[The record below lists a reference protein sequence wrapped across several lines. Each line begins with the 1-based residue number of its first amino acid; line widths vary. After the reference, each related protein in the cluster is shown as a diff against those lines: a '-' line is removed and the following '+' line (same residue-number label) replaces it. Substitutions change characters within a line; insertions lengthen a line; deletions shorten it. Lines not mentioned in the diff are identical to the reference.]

1 MQPLR
6 PAPHTAFTLLCSVQ
20 QWQQQAAQLL
30 ATACAP
36 SLAARGCVGRAG
48 PELGRG
54 GGVAA
59 APAQLPPAEA
69 ARLRQVLEQVRA
81 AIPQHAPQQQQMMMM
96 PLALQLIVA
105 H

>member
-6 PAPHTAFTLLCSVQ
+6 PASHTVFTLLCSVQ

-59 APAQLPPAEA
+59 APAQLLPAKA
-69 ARLRQVLEQVRA
+69 ARLRQVLE
-81 AIPQHAPQQQQMMMM
+81 HFGY
-96 PLALQLIVA
+96 ALPFLNMLLNSSSR
-105 H
+105 